1 MDVEIFL
8 DCSEAAPENMLRIEQ
23 GFQRWFNEGAEI
35 RPNKISFNS
44 LTPLEGQQRYLVNL
58 GYADPIAAFRNLHA
72 RLRNLGVKVFLHF
85 IY

>member
-8 DCSEAAPENMLRIEQ
+8 DCEEAPAANLPVIEQ
-23 GFQRWFNEGAEI
+23 SFKRWYEDGAEI
-35 RPNKISFNS
+35 RPNKMSFSS
-44 LTPLEGQQRYLVNL
+44 LTALDKPHRYLIDL
-58 GYADPIAAFRNLHA
+58 GYADPISSFRNLHA

>member
-8 DCSEAAPENMLRIEQ
+8 DCGEAPPENMSQIEQ
-23 GFQRWFNEGAEI
+23 SFKRWYEDGAEI
-35 RPNKISFNS
+35 RPNKMSFSS
-44 LTPLEGQQRYLVNL
+44 LTALEKPHRYLIDL
-58 GYADPIAAFRNLHA
+58 GYADPVSSFRNLHA